1 MVTMVNMAITIM
13 AITITG
19 IIITAMEE
27 VTEDL
32 DWR

>member
-1 MVTMVNMAITIM
+1 MVTKG
-13 AITITG
+13 ITITGITTMG

-27 VTEDL
+27 VMEEP

>member
-1 MVTMVNMAITIM
+1 MVTMAITIM
-13 AITITG
+13 GIITMG

-27 VTEDL
+27 VMEDM

>member
-1 MVTMVNMAITIM
+1 MGTMATTAITIM
-13 AITITG
+13 G
-19 IIITAMEE
+19 IITTAMEE

>member
-1 MVTMVNMAITIM
+1 MVVTM

-19 IIITAMEE
+19 IITTAMEE
-27 VTEDL
+27 VQDL